1 VLAMAKAVEQMN
13 ARVSVGTGERISR
26 RAQVEKISKN
36 ELINRAIERYLS
48 APTPK
53 RDEFDD

>member
-1 VLAMAKAVEQMN
+1 MAKAVEQMN